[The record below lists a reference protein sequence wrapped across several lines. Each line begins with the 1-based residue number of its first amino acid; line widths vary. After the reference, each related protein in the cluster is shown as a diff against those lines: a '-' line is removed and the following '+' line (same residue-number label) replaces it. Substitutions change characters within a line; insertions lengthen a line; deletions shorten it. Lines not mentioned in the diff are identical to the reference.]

1 MCFLLASFESLYVST
16 RDVLSESVR
25 PRPRSYIYIA
35 VYISLVEPI
44 QFPMGYASDR
54 PRSRDE
60 IKLCGSRSAKFEA
73 DAWVKPRSRDLARRA
88 QP

>member
-35 VYISLVEPI
+35 VYISLVEPD
-44 QFPMGYASDR
+44 QFPTGYAFDC
-54 PRSRDE
+54 PRSRDG
-60 IKLCGSRSAKFEA
+60 IKLYGSRSSTFEA
-73 DAWVKPRSRDLARRA
+73 DARAKPRSRGLARRA